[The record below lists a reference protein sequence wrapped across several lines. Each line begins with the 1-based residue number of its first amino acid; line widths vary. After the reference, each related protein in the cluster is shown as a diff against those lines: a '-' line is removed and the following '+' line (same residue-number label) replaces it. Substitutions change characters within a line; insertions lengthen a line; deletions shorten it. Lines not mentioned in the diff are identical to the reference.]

1 MRRTDESESN
11 LIFRKYNFIL
21 ETGSPGGLWVS
32 TGSSA
37 LQKVYTG
44 SLNGNGGTDWH
55 IGEWASFACA
65 YGALALEARRGGSVP
80 TSSCGFNFDV
90 DVSR

>member
-1 MRRTDESESN
+1 MLRPACQ
-11 LIFRKYNFIL
+11 YNFIL

-55 IGEWASFACA
+55 VGGLCYFHVCA
-65 YGALALEARRGGSVP
+65 GAEGHR
-80 TSSCGFNFDV
+80 
-90 DVSR
+90 